1 MIIIFSYFLF
11 LIFFFFFS
19 FSFSIRTEWDRRREN
34 NEFQLSVVDRLI
46 LRILTHT
53 KRQPIT
59 VKGLVIV
66 QKEKK
71 KESPI

>member
-1 MIIIFSYFLF
+1 MRYALSG
-11 LIFFFFFS
+11 
-19 FSFSIRTEWDRRREN
+19 RREN

-71 KESPI
+71 KESPILHDIKIKMQ